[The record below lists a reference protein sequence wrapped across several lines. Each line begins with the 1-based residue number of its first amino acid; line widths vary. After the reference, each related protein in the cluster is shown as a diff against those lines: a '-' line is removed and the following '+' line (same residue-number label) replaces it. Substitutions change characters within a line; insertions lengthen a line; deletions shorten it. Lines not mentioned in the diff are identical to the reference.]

1 MNVEFSVVV
10 PLYNKEREVTRAL
23 RSVLA
28 QRLPPCEVIVVD
40 DGSTDGSAA
49 AVERLLEELATVP
62 APPQAPDADEPQPAH
77 APAGE
82 PYADNRSVPVRSADE
97 TQPAHAA
104 VSARAASRPGMPPV
118 RLVRQPNGGVCAA
131 RNRGI
136 AEARGT
142 HIALLDADDAW
153 RPGFLAEIAALIAEY
168 PDCGLYCTAFDIRS
182 DSGEHPAPTPA
193 TRGIVAD
200 FFRDSAHRYIAIP
213 SAAVVPRRVF
223 DAVGGF
229 PDGMKLGEDQWM
241 WIRIADRYPVCFSPA
256 RLAIYAREAS
266 NRSASIYTPERTA
279 HSFESLYDPAGPAD
293 RNEFI
298 ARVALARALTI
309 SVKGGT
315 AEAARAARFFA
326 YTKVYRRTLHKVRA
340 LNALPVGWRRP
351 LLGLYDRLAWLL
363 AKKGL

>member
-10 PLYNKEREVTRAL
+10 PLYNKEREVARAL

-28 QRLPPCEVIVVD
+28 QSLPPCEVIVVD

-49 AVERLLEELATVP
+49 AVERLLQELATAP
-62 APPQAPDADEPQPAH
+62 APPTPDADEPQPER

-82 PYADNRSVPVRSADE
+82 PYADSRSVPARSADE
-97 TQPAHAA
+97 PQPEHAA
-104 VSARAASRPGMPPV
+104 ASARTAARREMPPV

-182 DSGEHPAPTPA
+182 DGGEHPAPTPS

-213 SAAVVPRRVF
+213 SAAVIPRRVF

-229 PDGMKLGEDQWM
+229 PEGMKLGEDQWM

-256 RLAIYAREAS
+256 RLALYAREAS

-279 HSFESLYDPAGPAD
+279 HSFETLYDPAGPAD

-298 ARVALARALTI
+298 ARVALSRALTI

-326 YTKVYRRTLHKVRA
+326 YTKVYRRTLRKVRTI
-340 LNALPVGWRRP
+340 NALPVRWRRP

-363 AKKGL
+363 ARKGL